1 MGHDSLEHLY
11 VPITR
16 VTYCTFM
23 TIIFNSLLG
32 KSLISVLLSWFL
44 DIYLVSLFEIY
55 FLVSSLFLILCLGL
69 CALNKTATSPSL
81 DILGSHI

>member
-1 MGHDSLEHLY
+1 
-11 VPITR
+11 
-16 VTYCTFM
+16 M

-32 KSLISVLLSWFL
+32 KSLISFIKLVL

-55 FLVSSLFLILCLGL
+55 FLVSSFFVILCLGL
-69 CALNKTATSPSL
+69 CALNKVATSPSL